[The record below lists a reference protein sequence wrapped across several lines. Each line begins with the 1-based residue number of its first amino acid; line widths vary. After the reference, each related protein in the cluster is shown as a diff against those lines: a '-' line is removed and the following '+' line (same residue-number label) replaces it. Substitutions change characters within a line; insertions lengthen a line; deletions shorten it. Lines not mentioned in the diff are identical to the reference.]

1 MSHPDYSL
9 INNGDLKLF
18 MADVSETVGG
28 SGVTADTPPIKS
40 VKGFCTI
47 GMPPGGREIDNR
59 KRKDSGKVE
68 YFSF

>member
-40 VKGFCTI
+40 MKGFCSI
-47 GMPPGGREIDNR
+47 GMPPGGSR
-59 KRKDSGKVE
+59 KR
-68 YFSF
+68 